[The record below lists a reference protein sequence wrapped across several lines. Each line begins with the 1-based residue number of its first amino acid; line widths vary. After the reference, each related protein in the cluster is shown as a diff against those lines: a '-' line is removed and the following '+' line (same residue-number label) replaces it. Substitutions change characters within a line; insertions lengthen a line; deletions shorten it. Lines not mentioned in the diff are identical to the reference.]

1 MNTVVK
7 TLLPR
12 TWRTEAMHAKYE
24 EGRKGV
30 ISDGSCPLCE
40 APSKSEF
47 KHWRIVEN
55 IYPYDAVA
63 SLHDMLV
70 TKRHISKDNELTKE
84 ELDELHELKE
94 TVLNETYTFVMEAL
108 PRNKSVPGHYHLHLI
123 VSKVVS

>member
-7 TLLPR
+7 NLLPR
-12 TWRTEAMHAKYE
+12 TWRTEAMHQKYE
-24 EGRKGV
+24 QGRAEDVG
-30 ISDGSCPLCE
+30 SDTCPLCE

-63 SLHDMLV
+63 LVHDMLV
-70 TKRHISKDNELTKE
+70 TKRHISKDRELSE
-84 ELDELHELKE
+84 EEIAELYELKD

-108 PRNKSVPGHYHLHLI
+108 PKNKSVPGHYHLHLI
-123 VSKVVS
+123 VSKVIT